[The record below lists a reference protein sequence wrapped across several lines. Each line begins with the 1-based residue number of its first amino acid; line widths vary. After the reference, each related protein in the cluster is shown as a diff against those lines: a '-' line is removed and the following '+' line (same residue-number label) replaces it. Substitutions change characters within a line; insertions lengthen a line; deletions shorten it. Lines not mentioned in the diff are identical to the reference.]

1 MENIT
6 IGSLLLSILGIVCG
20 LLVGKLFSAL
30 DILTYQAGVDYYSQ
44 VHLSFWNSLFHTIF
58 MPFTY
63 MGFNIAIPAML
74 CIKDNWYIQWFF
86 YVIYMTHYFV
96 IDPITAIFTAL
107 LYYQVIKLSHKIY
120 MRKITSYIG
129 YICLGLF
136 ISTIALGI
144 QEYYGHYIGGDDPS
158 RLNVYSIF
166 NAILYAKFY
175 SVQHLVRFY
184 RYFT

>member
-1 MENIT
+1 MNIKVKNVIT
-6 IGSLLLSILGIVCG
+6 CIMGIICG
-20 LLVGKLFSAL
+20 LLMGPLLSSLGIIV
-30 DILTYQAGVDYYSQ
+30 YQPGVDYYAQ

-63 MGFNIAIPAML
+63 MGFNITIPAML
-74 CIKDNWYIQWFF
+74 YIKDSWNIQLFF
-86 YVIYMTHYFV
+86 FTMYMTHYFI
-96 IDPITAIFTAL
+96 IDKLSTIFITL
-107 LYYQVIKLSHKIY
+107 LYYQVIKLTHRIY
-120 MRKITSYIG
+120 MKNITSYFG
-129 YICLGLF
+129 YIWLGLF

-175 SVQHLVRFY
+175 SIQHLVRFY